1 MAHVMLCLFYK
12 KKKTTHKTLKE
23 QVFIEQSLL
32 DWPWTGLSHSV
43 TNSTALCRLSSE

>member
-1 MAHVMLCLFYK
+1 MLCLFYKK

-32 DWPWTGLSHSV
+32 DWPRTGLSHSV